1 MTSPLGPSLISC
13 SEVPSSTMV
22 NSGLFLGMKKEMPVR
37 ASSLSLMV
45 VSSLGNS
52 NVTSSLAC
60 WTWVTSGRGKR
71 KAGLPS
77 VVVKARAEPSKA
89 REPQLWPLRERGCSL
104 TAGRPALLR
113 VWMSASVNPTKLT
126 VGPSERLTARR
137 QERCGVRDQ
146 ERAEISSA
154 GTSTV
159 LPPPERFQMMPVGEA
174 LRLPDAC

>member
-1 MTSPLGPSLISC
+1 
-13 SEVPSSTMV
+13 
-22 NSGLFLGMKKEMPVR
+22 
-37 ASSLSLMV
+37 
-45 VSSLGNS
+45 
-52 NVTSSLAC
+52 
-60 WTWVTSGRGKR
+60 VTSGRGKR

-77 VVVKARAEPSKA
+77 MVNARAEPSKA

-104 TAGRPALLR
+104 TSAGRPALLR
-113 VWMSASVNPTKLT
+113 VWISASVKPMKLT

-174 LRLPDAC
+174 LRLPDACK